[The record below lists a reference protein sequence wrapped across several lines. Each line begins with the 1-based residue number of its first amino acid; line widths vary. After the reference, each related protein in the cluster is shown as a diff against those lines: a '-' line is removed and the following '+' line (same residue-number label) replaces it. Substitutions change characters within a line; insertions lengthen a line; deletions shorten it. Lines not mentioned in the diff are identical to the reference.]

1 MGCAGR
7 ARVRQLRCASSGTA
21 IPYGDRNRVVTC
33 LHGSIEPSRLM
44 LRRLGKRAVA
54 AVSRPAAG
62 SGVGAQSHPKH
73 PRAPRDDLACCG
85 GWEPGTRSE
94 SIEWHILPYHKRP
107 TLPL

>member
-1 MGCAGR
+1 MTACDWSDRDSRGRIVYASPTLHGLRAEHAMGCAGR

-62 SGVGAQSHPKH
+62 SGVGA
-73 PRAPRDDLACCG
+73 
-85 GWEPGTRSE
+85 
-94 SIEWHILPYHKRP
+94 
-107 TLPL
+107 